1 MLFKNF
7 LNELAEF
14 NLIDLDIREIGIW
27 PSWLKKILLIMLA
40 LVIPITGYFLKVKDI
55 HQHQSIYAQKETILL
70 GEYQRKAVKASELNN
85 YRQQMIELRQ
95 IFGTLIEQF
104 PKDGEVPGLLEDI
117 TDIADDSG
125 LIIKSI
131 ALQPERV
138 NKFYIEIPINIDVTG
153 NYHDFGSFVSGVAA
167 LPRLV
172 TLHDYSITQ
181 TNSNSLNLVV
191 EAKSYGYKIQSMQ

>member
-14 NLIDLDIREIGIW
+14 NLTDLDIREIGIW

-95 IFGTLIEQF
+95 IFGILIEQF